1 MLKLLMAHNH
11 YRESG
16 GEDQS
21 FQAERELLRSHGHVV
36 EVYIRDN
43 HEIQESRL
51 IQKLQLARNT
61 IWANDSFHDV
71 RSIIR
76 AKKPNL
82 AHFQNTFPLISPSVY
97 AACKQEGI
105 PVIQSLRNYRLL
117 CANALFSRNDRP
129 CEDCLGKVI
138 PWPGVLHA
146 CYRESHTQSAVV
158 AGMLA
163 YHRWIG
169 TWDTQVDLY
178 IVLSEFSRKKFI
190 EGGLPPERLIVKP
203 NFAVDRGGSS
213 EREDYVVFIGRLSK
227 EKGLFTLLNAWRD
240 LRNIPLIIIGTGPLY
255 QQLYEMIENENL
267 DNIKMVGQLAN
278 ADAIEIIKRARFLV
292 FPTELY
298 ETFGRVIVEAYCAGL
313 PVVASRIGAVAEL
326 VRDSETGLQFT
337 PGDAAELAAKVRWLW
352 NHPEES
358 KHIGRNARKDYEQ
371 KYTPERNYQMLMDIY
386 RRALENQT

>member
-1 MLKLLMAHNH
+1 MAHNH

-21 FQAERELLRSHGHVV
+21 FQAERELLQSHGHVV

-43 HEIQESRL
+43 HEIQESGL

-61 IWANDSFHDV
+61 TWANDSFRDM

-76 AKKPNL
+76 AKKPSL
-82 AHFQNTFPLISPSVY
+82 AHFQNTFPLISPSAYV
-97 AACKQEGI
+97 ACKQEGI

-117 CANALFSRNDRP
+117 CVNALFFRDNYP
-129 CEDCLGKVI
+129 CEDCLGKMI

-163 YHRWIG
+163 YHNWLG
-169 TWDTQVDLY
+169 TWKTQVDFY

-190 EGGLPPERLIVKP
+190 ESGLPPEKLVVKP
-203 NFAVDRGGSS
+203 NFAVDRGRSS
-213 EREDYVVFIGRLSK
+213 EREDYVVFVGRLAR

-255 QQLYEMIENENL
+255 HQLYQMIETENL
-267 DNIKMVGQLAN
+267 EKIKMLGHFAN
-278 ADAIEIIKRARFLV
+278 AHAIEIVKQARFLV
-292 FPTELY
+292 FPTDWY
-298 ETFGRVIVEAYCAGL
+298 ETFGRVVVEAYSAGV
-313 PVVASRIGAVAEL
+313 PVVASRIGAVTEL
-326 VRDSETGLQFT
+326 IRDGETGLQFT
-337 PGDAAELAAKVRWLW
+337 PGDATELSAKVEWLW

-358 KHIGRNARKDYEQ
+358 KRLGRNARREYEE

-386 RRALENQT
+386 QHALEDYA

>member
-1 MLKLLMAHNH
+1 MAHNH

>member
-1 MLKLLMAHNH
+1 MAHNH

-76 AKKPNL
+76 AKKPHL